1 MTKAVCTESEFIAL
15 WGRLGSPTAVARELK
30 VDSRTVMRRRNN
42 IVAKKGI
49 NLDTWNDTSC
59 RRIVLKHNEGRIDM
73 SIDNGIVIVFSDAH
87 FWPDT
92 QTTMHRALCTLIRQ
106 LKPSTVV
113 CNGDAFDG
121 GTISRF
127 PRIGW
132 DKKPSVIEELK
143 AVDKYLEEIR
153 QSAGPGTEFIWPLG
167 NHDAR
172 YETKLAANAPEFEG
186 VHGFHLKDH
195 FPHWRPC
202 WTFWINETTCITH
215 FYHCGVHDGH
225 NNILKG
231 QCNYVTGH
239 THSLKTTFWTN
250 AMGETLYAVNTG
262 TLADALGPHNL
273 DYQQGR
279 HGNHRSGFAVLTYRD
294 GKLLMPE
301 LALKYDEDS
310 FEFRGHVLH
319 ADTGEIL

>member
-1 MTKAVCTESEFIAL
+1 MKTAPLCTDDEFIAL
-15 WGRLGSPTAVARELK
+15 WKKLGSPTLVARSIGGSVRAVQSRKARLEARGHELP
-30 VDSRTVMRRRNN
+30 
-42 IVAKKGI
+42 A
-49 NLDTWNDTSC
+49 WNDISE
-59 RRIVLKHNEGRIDM
+59 RRVVLKHNEGRIDY
-73 SIDNGIVIVFSDAH
+73 SIQNGSIIVFSDAH

-92 QTTMHRALCTLIRQ
+92 RTTMHRALCTLIKEI
-106 LKPSTVV
+106 KPAMVV

-121 GTISRF
+121 GTISRY

-143 AVDKYLEEIR
+143 AVDMYLEEVR
-153 QSAGPGTEFIWPLG
+153 KSANSNTEFIWPLG

-172 YETKLAANAPEFEG
+172 YETKLAASAPEFEG

-202 WTFWINETTCITH
+202 WTLWINEETCITH
-215 FYHCGVHDGH
+215 FYHSGIHAVH

-239 THSLKTTFWTN
+239 THSLKVTPWTN
-250 AMGETLYAVNTG
+250 AMGRTVWGVDTG
-262 TLADALGPHNL
+262 CLADSLAGHNT
-273 DYQQGR
+273 DYQCGR
-279 HGNHRSGFAVLTYRD
+279 HGNHRSGFALLTYKN

-301 LALKYDEDS
+301 LAMKHDEDS
-310 FEFRGHVLH
+310 FQFRGHVLH
-319 ADTGEIL
+319 ADTGKIL

>member
-1 MTKAVCTESEFIAL
+1 MSQAACTEEEFIAI
-15 WGRLGSPTAVARELK
+15 WNKFGSPCRVARELGVNVK
-30 VDSRTVMRRRNN
+30 SVYNRRNRLQSM
-42 IVAKKGI
+42 GHS
-49 NLDTWNDTSC
+49 LESWNDTSS
-59 RRIVLKHNEGRIDM
+59 RRITIKHDEGRIDM
-73 SIDNGIVIVFSDAH
+73 NLENGVVIVFSDAH

-92 QTTMHRALCTLIRQ
+92 RTTMQRSLCSMIKQ
-106 LKPSTVV
+106 LKPSAVV

-143 AVDKYLEEIR
+143 AVDMYLEEIR
-153 QSAGPGTEFIWPLG
+153 HSARAGTEFIWPLG

-172 YETKLAANAPEFEG
+172 YETKLAATAPEFEG

-202 WTFWINETTCITH
+202 WTFWINGNTCITH
-215 FYHCGVHDGH
+215 FYHTGIHDGH
-225 NNILKG
+225 NNLLKG
-231 QCNYVTGH
+231 QCHYITGH
-239 THSLKTTFWTN
+239 THSLKTSYWTN

-279 HGNHRSGFAVLTYRD
+279 HGNHRSGFAVLTYKD
-294 GKLLMPE
+294 GNLLMPE
-301 LALKYDEDS
+301 LAMKYDEDS
-310 FEFRGHVLH
+310 FMFRGHVLH
-319 ADTGEIL
+319 ADTGKIL